1 MLALMLEATV
11 ASLWSVANIGA
22 GIWIGAGPGPD
33 CASELL
39 SSWIWIWIW
48 YTPGA
53 LPTSRDELFNGH
65 LRSPPSRVFQV
76 AHPPTRGIAETS
88 GLGGVVVF
96 REAWFVLRPH
106 PIIEAQTCCHCGR
119 ICLTTHDAMLSPL
132 LSVVCLLLVPAV
144 SLAFRHGSRA
154 WAHLAG

>member
-96 REAWFVLRPH
+96 GRLGSCYGHIPSLRLKH
-106 PIIEAQTCCHCGR
+106 AAIA
-119 ICLTTHDAMLSPL
+119 
-132 LSVVCLLLVPAV
+132 VVYA
-144 SLAFRHGSRA
+144 
-154 WAHLAG
+154 